1 MTSEIFEKW
10 LRKLNNSMRFD
21 DRKIA
26 KILDNFSGHPNLNLS
41 HIKLFFLPP
50 NTTSMTQPMD
60 AGIIKNLKHHYR
72 RFLVRKRL
80 LAVDSE
86 TGFKLDLLQALDWL
100 KMSWDNVTP
109 TTIKH
114 CYQHVGFKDL
124 PATEETS
131 APDTSIWSSAEEA
144 GLVSDGLSFEDFVAL
159 DDGVAIGP
167 GEMVSKLTISL
178 IVCTLQVMTMLI
190 SKMTTMNIPSISMFR
205 HSTLLS
211 HALTPL

>member
-1 MTSEIFEKW
+1 
-10 LRKLNNSMRFD
+10 MRFD

-26 KILDNFSGHPNLNLS
+26 MILDNFSGHPNLNLS

-60 AGIIKNLKHHYR
+60 AGLSKNLKHYYR
-72 RFLVRKRL
+72 RFLARKRL

-109 TTIKH
+109 TAIKH

-131 APDTSIWSSAEEA
+131 GPDTSI
-144 GLVSDGLSFEDFVAL
+144 
-159 DDGVAIGP
+159 
-167 GEMVSKLTISL
+167 
-178 IVCTLQVMTMLI
+178 
-190 SKMTTMNIPSISMFR
+190 
-205 HSTLLS
+205 
-211 HALTPL
+211 

>member
-26 KILDNFSGHPNLNLS
+26 MILDNVSGHPNLNLS

-72 RFLVRKRL
+72 RFLIRKRL

-167 GEMVSKLTISL
+167 GANGLKIDDILNSL
-178 IVCTLQVMTMLI
+178 HPPSDDDV
-190 SKMTTMNIPSISMFR
+190 NIENDDNEYPPNI
-205 HSTLLS
+205 HVL
-211 HALTPL
+211 

>member
-26 KILDNFSGHPNLNLS
+26 MILDNFSGHPNLNLS

-50 NTTSMTQPMD
+50 NTTSMTQPID
-60 AGIIKNLKHHYR
+60 SGIIKNLKHHYS

-80 LAVDSE
+80 LAVDSD

-100 KMSWDNVTP
+100 KKSWDNVTP

-159 DDGVAIGP
+159 DNGVAIGLGASGRKIDDILNSP
-167 GEMVSKLTISL
+167 HSPSDDDVDIENDGNKYPL
-178 IVCTLQVMTMLI
+178 IIHV
-190 SKMTTMNIPSISMFR
+190 P
-205 HSTLLS
+205 
-211 HALTPL
+211 